1 MKRISINKLRVF
13 YKKLRGKKQI
23 NIFLKLKKFNYLYL
37 SCFLSRDDREFDT
50 CNYSLLKK
58 LRLNKKKLIKSFFK
72 KTKKINGFE
81 RYLMNLKEYKYL
93 PHNYLPLN
101 FLKDILK
108 SFLQIFDILGIF
120 LITFLYGLIKFF
132 IKEEKINY
140 CFQNE
145 KIYSIYYWKKKGSLS
160 AEYYYPDL
168 VAQKNQIFISSF
180 CDVKIFSLGLLHSL
194 RNSKFLSPP
203 RVLNLKG
210 LILSL
215 FQFLHLLIYEV
226 YLFSFKKNLSF
237 LTFWIGW
244 SKAPE
249 IFYSILIYNSIIKLA
264 KDSNQC
270 EFISWHEN
278 QITNKSFSL
287 GVNYAKRKFFT
298 SNILSCFNGTLF
310 SKQIKK
316 QFLPLKSEFEI
327 GFWGNKYYLQDEGS
341 LKEMKSHCKSENLN
355 ISLEVTSI
363 AMQRYETSYE
373 IKKNKSNLKR
383 NITVFTHASY
393 WDLLACLLSIFN
405 DNNSPINSPK
415 NLKDKSKYI
424 YIRLHPA
431 LNEKDAREEIRRI
444 AEIPEFVNYEFIQN
458 SKESFTTSIKSSNYC
473 YFGESSYINL
483 AIELK
488 SKVISVET
496 NHLNDPPIKSE
507 LINSPNLF
515 YSSPW

>member
-1 MKRISINKLRVF
+1 M
-13 YKKLRGKKQI
+13 
-23 NIFLKLKKFNYLYL
+23 FLKLKKFNYLYL
-37 SCFLSRDDREFDT
+37 SCFLSRDEREFDT
-50 CNYSLLKK
+50 CNYSLLKN
-58 LRLNKKKLIKSFFK
+58 LGLYNKKQIRIFSK
-72 KTKKINGFE
+72 KAKKINGFE

-93 PHNYLPLN
+93 PNNNLPLN
-101 FLKDILK
+101 LFKDIFK
-108 SFLQIFDILGIF
+108 SLLQIFDILGIF
-120 LITFLYGLIKFF
+120 LITFLYSLIKVFF
-132 IKEEKINY
+132 KEDKIDY
-140 CFQNE
+140 GFQNE

-168 VAQKNQIFISSF
+168 VSQKNQIFISSF
-180 CDVKIFSLGLLHSL
+180 CDVKNFSLGLIHSL
-194 RNSKFLSPP
+194 LNTKFLSPP
-203 RVLNLKG
+203 RVLNFKE
-210 LILSL
+210 LILSS
-215 FQFLHLLIYEV
+215 FQFLHLLFYEV
-226 YLFSFKKNLSF
+226 YLFSFKKNFSF

-249 IFYSILIYNSIIKLA
+249 IFYSILIYNSMIKLA
-264 KDSNQC
+264 KVSDQC

-363 AMQRYETSYE
+363 AMQRYKTSYE

-405 DNNSPINSPK
+405 DVNSPFNSPK

-444 AEIPEFVNYEFIQN
+444 AEIPEFVNYEFIHN